1 MKRQWVW
8 WTVAA
13 AAAFVGVRAWTRRR
27 PATREARVDREIEDS
42 FPASDPPSW
51 TPGTASARSM

>member
-8 WTVAA
+8 WSVAA
-13 AAAFVGVRAWTRRR
+13 AAAFVGMRAFMRR
-27 PATREARVDREIEDS
+27 PPAVEEARVDNEIEDS

-51 TPGTASARSM
+51 TPGTASPRSM